1 MNKKILLSILGILM
15 LFTFSACK
23 KEEETRKPITSD
35 SFETVAES
43 IDYETKD
50 VTKTLSSNKG
60 ISKAMVARVENKYQI
75 EYYTL
80 DDAEVAQKMYN
91 RNKKRFETQKK
102 SKDKAEEINSNN
114 YSEYKLTTNGKYKL
128 LSKID
133 NTLLYADVDEQY
145 KDNVINFAK
154 QLGYLK

>member
-1 MNKKILLSILGILM
+1 MNKKLSLAILGILM

-23 KEEETRKPITSD
+23 KEEENRKPITPD

-43 IDYETKD
+43 VDYETKD
-50 VTKTLSSNKG
+50 VTESLSNNKG
-60 ISKAMVARVENKYQI
+60 ITKAMVARVENKYQI

-80 DDAEVAQKMYN
+80 DDKEVAQKMYD
-91 RNKKRFETQKK
+91 RNKKRFESQKE

-114 YSEYKLTTNGKYKL
+114 YAEYKLTTNGKYKM

-133 NTLLYADVDEQY
+133 NTLMYADVDEQY

>member
-91 RNKKRFETQKK
+91 RNKKRFETQKE

>member
-60 ISKAMVARVENKYQI
+60 ITKAMVARVENKYQI